1 MNPLKGPSL
10 FVSATTLVGLDCVQL
25 KSISTTKVMYAQFMT
40 KISIS
45 TKNVSG
51 LNMQNCYLYDF
62 GEKTNLW
69 QKMGLDK
76 LHKGDINFTSI

>member
-45 TKNVSG
+45 TKKYFWSKYVE
-51 LNMQNCYLYDF
+51 LLYDF
-62 GEKTNLW
+62 DEKTNLW
-69 QKMGLDK
+69 QKMGVDK
-76 LHKGDINFTSI
+76 LVKGDMNFSSI